1 MKNISLSV
9 LLATLLAGA
18 ALPVAAAPEGGVPA
32 AIVAETV
39 RIDAEVL
46 KIDAP
51 TRLLTLKL
59 PNGEVVE
66 VVAGEAVRNL
76 PQVRAGDHVLAEYQ
90 QALAMKLKKGPGV
103 RSTTEKADGARAK
116 AGEKPAGVA
125 VREIDFV
132 ADVTEVDRK
141 TGMVTILGAKGRTV
155 KLQVQDKKVLAEIK
169 KGDQVEG
176 TYIQALAVAVVP
188 KTASK

>member
-9 LLATLLAGA
+9 VLAALLAGA
-18 ALPVAAAPEGGVPA
+18 ALPVAAAPEGSVPA
-32 AIVAETV
+32 AIVAETM

-46 KIDAP
+46 KIDLP
-51 TRLLTLKL
+51 TRQLTLKL

-66 VVAGEAVRNL
+66 VVADEAVRNL
-76 PQVRAGDHVLAEYQ
+76 PQVRAGDHVLAEYR

-103 RSTTEKADGARAK
+103 RSTSEKTEGARAK
-116 AGEKPAGVA
+116 AGEKPAGMV

-132 ADVTEVDRK
+132 ADVIEVDNK
-141 TGMVTILGAKGRTV
+141 SGMVTIRGAKGRTV

-176 TYIQALAVAVVP
+176 TYVQALAVAVVP
-188 KTASK
+188 KAASK